1 MRISERAASFPESV
15 IREMTRQH
23 ALHGGVNLAQGY
35 PDFDPLPEI
44 VEAAA
49 RALRDGYNQYAITWG
64 APRLREAI
72 ARTATEF
79 NRIPTDPDQNVTVT
93 CGATEAMI
101 ASLMAVLNPGD
112 EVVVLAPFYENY
124 GPDAVLSGAVPRYV
138 TLHEP
143 DWRLDPQEL
152 ADAFT
157 PRTRAIIVNTPHNPT
172 GKVFD
177 RAELE
182 LIAEACHRHDALAV
196 TDEIY
201 ERILYDGREHVS
213 LASLPGMRERTVTIS
228 GLSKTFSVTGWRL
241 GYAIAPAEI
250 SVGIRRVHDF
260 LTVGAPH
267 PLQMAAVAAL
277 ELPARYYAEL
287 VQAYSRRRARM
298 VEIVRAAGLPLFM
311 PAGAYYMLAD
321 ISMLGFEDDVACA
334 RWMVEELGVAIVP
347 GSSFYPAGSSAGR
360 QRIRFAFPKRLETLD
375 EAARRLEGL
384 TGQRVTS
391 RRQADPRRTAR

>member
-1 MRISERAASFPESV
+1 MRISHRAASFPESV

-35 PDFDPLPEI
+35 PDFDPPPEI
-44 VEAAA
+44 IEAAA

-64 APRLREAI
+64 APQLREAI
-72 ARTATEF
+72 ARTATAV
-79 NRIPTDPDQNVTVT
+79 NRIPTDPDANVTVT

-101 ASLMAVLNPGD
+101 ATLMAVLNPGD

-124 GPDAVLSGAVPRYV
+124 GPDAVLSGSIPRYV
-138 TLHEP
+138 TLREP
-143 DWRLDPQEL
+143 DWHLDPEEL
-152 ADAFT
+152 ATAFT

-172 GKVFD
+172 GKVFT
-177 RAELE
+177 RAELG
-182 LIAEACHRHDALAV
+182 LIADLCCRHDVLAV

-201 ERILYDGREHVS
+201 EHIMYDGREHVS
-213 LASLPGMRERTVTIS
+213 LASLPEMRERTVTIS

-277 ELPARYYAEL
+277 DLPPRYYQEL
-287 VQAYSRRRARM
+287 VQAYSHRRRRM
-298 VEIVRAAGLPLFM
+298 AAIVEAAGLPYFL
-311 PAGAYYMLAD
+311 PDGAYYILAD
-321 ISMLGFEDDVACA
+321 ISELGFVDDVSCA
-334 RWMVEELGVAIVP
+334 DWLVREVGVAVVP
-347 GSSFYPAGSSAGR
+347 GSSFYHAGSQAGR
-360 QRIRFAFPKRLETLD
+360 QRIRFAFPKRDVTLD
-375 EAARRLEGL
+375 EAAARLQGL
-384 TGQRVTS
+384 VARARARG
-391 RRQADPRRTAR
+391 DP